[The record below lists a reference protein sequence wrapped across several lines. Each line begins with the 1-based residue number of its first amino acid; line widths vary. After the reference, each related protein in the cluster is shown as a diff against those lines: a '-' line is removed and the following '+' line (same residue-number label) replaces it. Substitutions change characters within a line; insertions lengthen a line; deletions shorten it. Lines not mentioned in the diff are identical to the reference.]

1 MAHISKQT
9 LSHEKQEELFEQ
21 MNRIIARLDKS
32 HTPEFLSELLGA
44 EEKMMLAKRLAAII
58 LYIEGN
64 SSYRVWTLL
73 KISPSTADR
82 IRLNYQIGKYKA
94 IQKFVTENKTE
105 YARILKTLETILQAG
120 LPPRGRGR
128 WKRTLENLTR
138 TKSK

>member
-1 MAHISKQT
+1 MTHVSKKA
-9 LSHEKQEELFEQ
+9 LPDEKQEELFEQ
-21 MNRIIARLDKS
+21 LNKIVSRLDKS
-32 HTPEFLSELLGA
+32 STPEFLDELLGT
-44 EEKMMLAKRLAAII
+44 EEKIMLAKRLAAII

-82 IRLNYQIGKYKA
+82 IRLNFQIGKYKA

>member
-1 MAHISKQT
+1 MTHVSKQ
-9 LSHEKQEELFEQ
+9 LLPNEKQNELFMQ

-32 HTPEFLSELLGA
+32 HTPEFLDELLGA
-44 EEKMMLAKRLAAII
+44 EEKLMLSKRLAAII
-58 LYIEGN
+58 LFIEGN

-82 IRLNYQIGKYKA
+82 IRLNYQIGKYRA

-120 LPPRGRGR
+120 LSPRGRGR
-128 WKRTLENLTR
+128 WKKTLELLT
-138 TKSK
+138 K